1 MDCPQCGSEKIYR
14 SRHRN
19 RIEAWRKSISRKRVF
34 RCHVCNWRGW
44 LPAPDTAQPNSKSNK
59 VMIFFVVA
67 ILSLAAVWLLLPY
80 LE

>member
-1 MDCPQCGSEKIYR
+1 MNCPKCGSEKIFR

-19 RIEAWRKSISRKRVF
+19 RIESWRKSLGHKRTF

-44 LPAPDTAQPNSKSNK
+44 LVSPDSPKQEEKSSK
-59 VMIFFVVA
+59 VVVFFVVA
-67 ILSLAAVWLLLPY
+67 VLSLAAVWLLLPY